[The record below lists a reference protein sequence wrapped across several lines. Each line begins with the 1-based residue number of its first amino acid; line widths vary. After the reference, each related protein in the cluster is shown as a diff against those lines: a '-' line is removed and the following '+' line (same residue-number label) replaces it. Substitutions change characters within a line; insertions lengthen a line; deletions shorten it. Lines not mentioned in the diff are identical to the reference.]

1 MSFDEAGAVNELTE
15 EIRGMRADFRN
26 ALTKLFGD
34 AETENPH
41 GRIPRL
47 ETVAEDHE
55 KRLAALENLRTRG
68 QGAWHLAGWA
78 AALFLG
84 LGELAYHAGTIIN
97 AVKGH

>member
-1 MSFDEAGAVNELTE
+1 MPLDEAIAVNELTE

-47 ETVAEDHE
+47 ESVVDDHE
-55 KRLAALENLRTRG
+55 KRIGALENLRTRG

-78 AALFLG
+78 VAAILG
-84 LGELAYHAGTIIN
+84 LGQLAYYASTILRAI
-97 AVKGH
+97 KGH

>member
-1 MSFDEAGAVNELTE
+1 MSFEEAGAVNELTE

-34 AETENPH
+34 AESENAH

-47 ETVAEDHE
+47 ESIAEDHE
-55 KRLAALENLRTRG
+55 KRIGALENLRTRG

-78 AALFLG
+78 VAAVLG
-84 LGELAYHAGTIIN
+84 VGELIYHAIAILN
-97 AVKGH
+97 VIKGH

>member
-1 MSFDEAGAVNELTE
+1 MSDEASVMNELTE

-47 ETVAEDHE
+47 ESVADDHE
-55 KRLAALENLRTRG
+55 KRIGALENLRTRG
-68 QGAWHLAGWA
+68 QGAWHLAGWVVA
-78 AALFLG
+78 AVLVI
-84 LGELAYHAGTIIN
+84 GELTHYSDAIYSAI
-97 AVKGH
+97 KGH

>member
-1 MSFDEAGAVNELTE
+1 MSDEASVMNELTE

-34 AETENPH
+34 AESENAH

-47 ETVAEDHE
+47 ESVAEDHE
-55 KRLAALENLRTRG
+55 KRIGALEKLLTRG

-78 AALFLG
+78 VAAVVSLAT
-84 LGELAYHAGTIIN
+84 LAYHAVQIYTAI
-97 AVKGH
+97 KGH